1 MIRLLIIIIV
11 VGLLL
16 AAARQLMRTR
26 SRKQAEVAKRL
37 VKCANCGVYVTE
49 DTAVR
54 DGERFYC
61 SEKHRRDSMRG
72 GDS

>member
-11 VGLLL
+11 IGLLL

-26 SRKQAEVAKRL
+26 SRKRVEVAKQL

-54 DGERFYC
+54 DGKRFYC
-61 SEKHRRDSMRG
+61 TEEHRRDSMRG
-72 GDS
+72 ENS